1 MSEKRTKEVDL
12 DSVLLEF
19 RVEAAGAPNPAVL
32 DAYCR
37 KYPQYARE
45 LAGYAVQWLI
55 GDTLAATAPA
65 NEGAYSAGSSPLVS
79 RAISRFHD
87 RLQTSAEQGDS
98 RKGGNAMRNPFE
110 GLAIARKR
118 QIRDELGLDQ
128 GLFAKFQN
136 RLIEAATVRRQFVER
151 FAGLVDTTP
160 EAFIAYLQGMPVM
173 HAAPEF
179 KAHQKPSRSAGK
191 ESFEEAVRKSSL
203 DEKKKQALLKG

>member
-1 MSEKRTKEVDL
+1 MDEKRMKEMDL
-12 DSVLLEF
+12 NSVLLEF

-55 GDTLAATAPA
+55 GDALAATAPA

-87 RLQTSAEQGDS
+87 RLQTSAEES
-98 RKGGNAMRNPFE
+98 SARTGGKAMRNPFE
-110 GLAIARKR
+110 GIAIARKR

-136 RLIEAATVRRQFVER
+136 RLIEAATVPRQLVER

-160 EAFIAYLQGMPVM
+160 EGFLAHLQGPPAM
-173 HAAPEF
+173 HAAAEF
-179 KAHQKPSRSAGK
+179 KADQKPLVSAGR

>member
-1 MSEKRTKEVDL
+1 MNEKRTKEMDL
-12 DSVLLEF
+12 NSVLLEF

-55 GDTLAATAPA
+55 GDALVATAPA
-65 NEGAYSAGSSPLVS
+65 NETAYSGSSSLVS

-87 RLQTSAEQGDS
+87 RLGAAAEQSNARTGE
-98 RKGGNAMRNPFE
+98 KAMRSPFE
-110 GLAIARKR
+110 GLAVARKR

-136 RLIEAATVRRQFVER
+136 RFIDAATVPRQLVDR
-151 FAGLVDTTP
+151 FARLVDTTP
-160 EAFIAYLQGMPVM
+160 DGFLGHLAGPPAM
-173 HAAPEF
+173 HAAAEF
-179 KAHQKPSRSAGK
+179 KAHEKPSVSARK

>member
-1 MSEKRTKEVDL
+1 MDL
-12 DSVLLEF
+12 NSVLLEF
-19 RVEAAGAPNPAVL
+19 RVEAAGAPNPAML

-55 GDTLAATAPA
+55 GDALAATATA
-65 NEGAYSAGSSPLVS
+65 NEAAYSAASSPLVS

-87 RLQTSAEQGDS
+87 RLQSSAEGDGA
-98 RKGGNAMRNPFE
+98 RTGGKAMRNPFE

-128 GLFAKFQN
+128 GLFAKFQH
-136 RLIEAATVRRQFVER
+136 RLIEAATVPRQLVER
-151 FAGLVDTTP
+151 FARLVDSTL
-160 EAFIAYLQGMPVM
+160 EEFLAHLQGPPAM

-179 KAHQKPSRSAGK
+179 KARQKPSVSEGK
-191 ESFEEAVRKSSL
+191 ETFEEAVRKSSL

>member
-1 MSEKRTKEVDL
+1 MDL
-12 DSVLLEF
+12 NSVLLEF

-55 GDTLAATAPA
+55 GDALAAAAPA
-65 NEGAYSAGSSPLVS
+65 NEAAYTAGSSPLVS

-87 RLQTSAEQGDS
+87 RLQLSAEQGGAPAS
-98 RKGGNAMRNPFE
+98 GKAMRNPFDR
-110 GLAIARKR
+110 LAIARKR
-118 QIRDELGLDQ
+118 QVRDELGLDQ

-136 RLIEAATVRRQFVER
+136 RLIEAATVPRQIVER
-151 FAGLVDTTP
+151 FARLVDTTP
-160 EAFIAYLQGMPVM
+160 EGFLAHLQGPPAM
-173 HAAPEF
+173 HAAPDF
-179 KAHQKPSRSAGK
+179 KAKQKPSVSAGK
-191 ESFEEAVRKSSL
+191 ESFEEAVGKSSL

>member
-1 MSEKRTKEVDL
+1 MSEKRIKEMDL
-12 DSVLLEF
+12 NSVLLEF
-19 RVEAAGAPNPAVL
+19 RIEAAGAPNPAVL

-55 GDTLAATAPA
+55 GDALAATAPT
-65 NEGAYSAGSSPLVS
+65 NEVAYSAGSSPLVS

-87 RLQTSAEQGDS
+87 RLQTSAEE
-98 RKGGNAMRNPFE
+98 GGARTGGKAMRNPFE

-136 RLIEAATVRRQFVER
+136 RLIEADTVPRRLGER
-151 FAGLVDTTP
+151 FARLVGTTP
-160 EAFIAYLQGMPVM
+160 EGFLAHLQGPPAM

-179 KAHQKPSRSAGK
+179 KAHQKPSVSAGK
-191 ESFEEAVRKSSL
+191 ETFDEAVRKSSL